1 MPGYLGSDFD
11 PSQPDNSDSVKFGA
25 EWIRDLKRR
34 VKQFASRMYNLETGQ
49 LLDGVVRHLSLRDMP
64 GLTPGTYNRVKVN
77 SKGLVTEGAVTSEQL
92 TAAPYTAAFLYGGY
106 TIEQK
111 NGPTLSGGSVVDSI
125 FRGRADYLG
134 RGAVGATPPFDDLY
148 PVNGQYAEYTFTPPA
163 GVRRVLATIIGG
175 GGGAYG
181 VEASYYGGGGGE
193 LAEAIIPLTGTGTE
207 SLTIIVGNSGQN
219 RSASVSSDFAD
230 GCPSRIARSAALYVD
245 AGCGTRATDL
255 AAGAV
260 EAGNDAGGLLV
271 IRSSGTPG
279 AANAAGTSGSNY
291 AQWGR
296 GGSPGTV
303 AESGAVYLQWLL

>member
-11 PSQPDNSDSVKFGA
+11 PLQPENSDSVKYGA

-34 VKQFASRMYNLETGQ
+34 MKQFVSRTYNLETGQ

-77 SKGLVTEGAVTSEQL
+77 SKGLVTEGSTSSAQQ

-106 TIEQK
+106 TIEQQT
-111 NGPTLSGGSVVDSI
+111 GATLTGGSVINSI
-125 FRGRADYLG
+125 FRGRSDYLG
-134 RGAVGATPPFDDLY
+134 RSATGAIPPFDDLY
-148 PVNGQYAEYTFTPPA
+148 PVTGQYAEYTFSPPA

-181 VEASYYGGGGGE
+181 VTSSFFGGGGGE
-193 LAEAIIPLTGTGTE
+193 LAEVIIPLDGTGTE

-219 RSASVSSDFAD
+219 RSSTVPSNFAD
-230 GCPSRIARSAALYVD
+230 GCPSRVARSAALYVD

-255 AAGAV
+255 ASGGV
-260 EAGNDAGGLLV
+260 QAGNDAGGLLV
-271 IRSSGTPG
+271 IRSAGTAGEP
-279 AANAAGTSGSNY
+279 NARGTSGSNY

-296 GGSPGTV
+296 GGTPSDP
-303 AESGAVYLQWLL
+303 AQPGAVYLQWLL